1 MPRTAITV
9 QTAAAYGGKLE
20 DATFT
25 LVDNPNGN
33 QFVHPGGDVLLIVY
47 NPTGGALAVTVPAVA
62 FPGSFN
68 RGAGAT
74 NDIVITTAA
83 TPNISLM
90 AIPDKGFNQGLG
102 VVHID
107 PAALL
112 TVAIIKM
119 TKTP

>member
-9 QTAAAYGGKLE
+9 QTLAAYGGKDE
-20 DATFT
+20 DLTLT

-33 QFVHPGGDVLLIVY
+33 QFVHPGGDVMLIIT
-47 NPTGGALAVTVPAVA
+47 NPTAGPLAVTIPAVA

-83 TPNISLM
+83 TPNVSVM
-90 AIPDKGFNQGLG
+90 AIPDKGFNQGSG
-102 VVHID
+102 VVHIN

-112 TVAIIKM
+112 TIAIVKM
-119 TKTP
+119 TRTP